1 MKLFIFGYGFSA
13 KAIARDL
20 KDQCDWIAGTSR
32 SLEKCAVIEADGLRA
47 FQFDGE
53 NASPAISEALKE
65 ATHILLSIAPDA
77 DGDPVMRCH
86 GDDLRANQQLEWLG
100 YLSTVGVYGNHD
112 GAWVS
117 EESEC
122 HPVSKRSVQ
131 RVAAEQAWQTFAK
144 QIDKPLGIY
153 RLAGIYGPG
162 RNQMIKLAAGTC
174 RAIDKPGQVFNRIH
188 VDDIALAVS
197 KAALIAQSG
206 IVNVCDDQPAPP
218 QEVIAFCAELMGLE
232 PLTEIPFD
240 EAEMTPMARSFYGE
254 NKRCDNKKLHA
265 LIGGDMR
272 YPTYRDAFNHMWNAD
287 IWHGKK
293 A

>member
-20 KDQCDWIAGTSR
+20 KDQCEWIAGTSR
-32 SLEKCAVIEADGLRA
+32 SSDKCAAMKEDGLRA
-47 FQFDGE
+47 FVFDGE
-53 NASPAISEALKE
+53 NANPAIADALKE

-77 DGDPVMRCH
+77 DGDPVMRIH
-86 GDDLRANQQLEWLG
+86 GDDIRDNQRIEWLG

-122 HPVSKRSVQ
+122 RPVSRRSVQ
-131 RVAAEQAWQTFAK
+131 RVAAEQAWQAFA
-144 QIDKPLGIY
+144 QEINKPLGIY

-174 RAIDKPGQVFNRIH
+174 RAINKPGQVFNRIH

-197 KAALIAQSG
+197 KAALSASSG
-206 IVNVCDDQPAPP
+206 IVNVCDDEPAPP
-218 QEVIAFCAELMGLE
+218 QEVIAYCADLMGLE
-232 PLTEIPFD
+232 PLTEIPFE
-240 EAEMTPMARSFYGE
+240 EADMTPMARSFYGE
-254 NKRCDNKKLHA
+254 NKRCHNKKLHA
-265 LIGGDMR
+265 LIGGDML
-272 YPTYRDAFNHMWNAD
+272 YSTYRDAFNHMWKED

-293 A
+293 G